1 MTTSG
6 TYYFYDPNHG
16 NCLRILHQIDSHTY
30 IINGGYGSDEGKKGH
45 WAAVLQKK
53 SPFQYKG
60 ETYNSTID
68 FSMKKRNIINLF
80 TMLIGQ
86 TEKSNGKMEIH
97 GYNCISNKIQ
107 NYQNN

>member
-1 MTTSG
+1 MTTCG

-60 ETYNSTID
+60 ATYNCSID
-68 FSMKKRNIINLF
+68 FSMKKKRHHQPIYHAHWANR
-80 TMLIGQ
+80 
-86 TEKSNGKMEIH
+86 
-97 GYNCISNKIQ
+97 KIKWQ
-107 NYQNN
+107 DGNTWLQLYF